1 MQVLVAGEGGYS
13 KDLHEASVINLCKD
27 DAYRHHKGYEE
38 VKVPAAKKST
48 PEPGERVVLIE
59 DMEEWAQLAFSGYK

>member
-1 MQVLVAGEGGYS
+1 MTVICKHG
-13 KDLHEASVINLCKD
+13 KTIPASC
-27 DAYRHHKGYEE
+27 RHYKGYEE

-59 DMEEWAQLAFSGYK
+59 EMEEWAQLAFSGYK